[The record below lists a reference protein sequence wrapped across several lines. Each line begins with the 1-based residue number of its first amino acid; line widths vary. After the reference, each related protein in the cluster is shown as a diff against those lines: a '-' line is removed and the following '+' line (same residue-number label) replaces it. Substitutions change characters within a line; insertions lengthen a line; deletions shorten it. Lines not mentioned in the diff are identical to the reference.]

1 MLGQIF
7 PPERHGRRKK
17 GETIMAKSVNKVILL
32 GNVGKDPEI
41 KSTTGGTLVASLSLA
56 TSERYKDK
64 GGEWQDRTEWHNV
77 VAYSRGAE
85 ILRDYVK
92 KGSKLYVEGR
102 LTTRSWEDKDSGKRA
117 YRTEIVVADI
127 SLLSAAEGGNGRSS
141 ANGGNRNH
149 GSRYNDA
156 AEDFGEVGIT
166 DSDIP
171 F

>member
-1 MLGQIF
+1 
-7 PPERHGRRKK
+7 
-17 GETIMAKSVNKVILL
+17 MAKSVNKVILL

-92 KGSKLYVEGR
+92 NGSKLYVEGR
-102 LTTRSWEDKDSGKRA
+102 LTTRPWEDKDSRKKV

-127 SLLSAAEGGNGRSS
+127 SLLSAAEGGNGRTPIN
-141 ANGGNRNH
+141 AGNRNH
-149 GSRYNDA
+149 GSRYIDA